1 MKKSNNTF
9 WLIVGFLGGLFAVI
23 ENGHELYE
31 NYKGRMDDDGEEDHK
46 VMGFK
51 CAEVEDES

>member
-1 MKKSNNTF
+1 MNKNTF
-9 WLIVGFLGGLFAVI
+9 WLVIGFLGGLFAVV

-31 NYKGRMDDDGEEDHK
+31 NFKGRSDDDCKDDHK

-51 CAEVEDES
+51 CAEVKDES

>member
-1 MKKSNNTF
+1 MKNNTF

-23 ENGHELYE
+23 ENGHELYL
-31 NYKGRMDDDGEEDHK
+31 NYKGRTDDDAEEDHK

-51 CAEVEDES
+51 CAEVKDES